1 MQLGDYQELTV
12 LRETPIAYL
21 LTDGNQEVFLHKKEA
36 LDNYLPGSRVRVF
49 IYPDNAGRWTASTK
63 EATITL
69 NQAAFLPVVDHNPK
83 YGIFLDNHLIKHL
96 LCSKDDL
103 PFNLKEW
110 PITGDRVFV
119 VMKEKKGLLYGKPVG
134 RKQIASY
141 FSLPPS
147 LEIGKTYPAWVQTLL
162 PEGLVAFTEKG
173 EEIFIHNNNTRQP
186 HRLGQAV
193 EARILKLTETNEYV
207 GTLIEQKEIMLH
219 EDGLRILAYM
229 DQHNKEMPYTDQ
241 TNPEIIQ
248 EVFRMSKSAFKRAL
262 GALYKSG
269 IVELTPEKT
278 KKTKI

>member
-1 MQLGDYQELTV
+1 
-12 LRETPIAYL
+12 
-21 LTDGNQEVFLHKKEA
+21 
-36 LDNYLPGSRVRVF
+36 
-49 IYPDNAGRWTASTK
+49 
-63 EATITL
+63 
-69 NQAAFLPVVDHNPK
+69 
-83 YGIFLDNHLIKHL
+83 
-96 LCSKDDL
+96 
-103 PFNLKEW
+103 
-110 PITGDRVFV
+110 
-119 VMKEKKGLLYGKPVG
+119 
-134 RKQIASY
+134 
-141 FSLPPS
+141 
-147 LEIGKTYPAWVQTLL
+147 
-162 PEGLVAFTEKG
+162 VAFTERG

>member
-1 MQLGDYQELTV
+1 
-12 LRETPIAYL
+12 
-21 LTDGNQEVFLHKKEA
+21 
-36 LDNYLPGSRVRVF
+36 
-49 IYPDNAGRWTASTK
+49 
-63 EATITL
+63 
-69 NQAAFLPVVDHNPK
+69 
-83 YGIFLDNHLIKHL
+83 
-96 LCSKDDL
+96 
-103 PFNLKEW
+103 
-110 PITGDRVFV
+110 
-119 VMKEKKGLLYGKPVG
+119 VG

-162 PEGLVAFTEKG
+162 PEGLVAFTERG